1 MASAFSSVEPCL
13 VVLVLLM
20 CAGGCMRQEG
30 RNEDCRWPGETRNHP
45 PTSRHLSA
53 DAEFAEDLAIRYA
66 DRHYGL
72 HTPGWVSWEVY
83 GDARDH
89 CMADQFDQIAKE
101 HGVSAQVVS
110 ASLGQNRVLVD
121 LAESLTFFFF
131 YCVAAAM
138 ATRILWRRYVPIDH
152 AWIAPGIMLVLISLV
167 FAIGGTMLGEIWA
180 GLIESFRIGNG
191 HLSYRSW
198 RLLWSRHHIEI
209 FVGMLFL
216 FWLIA
221 AEMYR
226 RSQASAT
233 LNSGPANITAGSILR

>member
-1 MASAFSSVEPCL
+1 MARVFFSVKPLIAAF
-13 VVLVLLM
+13 VLIV
-20 CAGGCMRQEG
+20 CGSGCVRRQG
-30 RNEDCRWPGETRNHP
+30 RNSDCKWPGETSNHP

-53 DAEFAEDLAIRYA
+53 DAEFSEDLAIRYA

-83 GDARDH
+83 GDERDR
-89 CMADQFDQIAKE
+89 CMAELFDQIAKE

-121 LAESLTFFFF
+121 LAESLTFLFF
-131 YCVAAAM
+131 YCVAAVM

-152 AWIAPGIMLVLISLV
+152 AWIAPSIMLVFISLV

-180 GLIESFRIGNG
+180 GLIESCRIGNG

-198 RLLWSRHHIEI
+198 RLLWSQHHTEL
-209 FVGMLFL
+209 FVGMLIL
-216 FWLIA
+216 FWLVA

-226 RSQASAT
+226 
-233 LNSGPANITAGSILR
+233 GSLAHSPLPDLQQHSY